1 MTYEQIIFFG
11 IYITIMISMI
21 ILVIWLFWWLMY
33 KVMNNGTELKVVFIE
48 PSGDFAKNEYLHKR
62 RLK

>member
-1 MTYEQIIFFG
+1 
-11 IYITIMISMI
+11 MISMI